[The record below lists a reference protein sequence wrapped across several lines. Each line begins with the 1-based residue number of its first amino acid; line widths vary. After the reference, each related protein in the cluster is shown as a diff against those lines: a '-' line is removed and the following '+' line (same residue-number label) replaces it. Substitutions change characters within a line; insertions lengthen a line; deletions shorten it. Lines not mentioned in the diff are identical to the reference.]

1 MRNRKR
7 TWREAGVTIE
17 QVHSR
22 CREDC
27 DCLIWTGA
35 TFSGHPKLRNTS
47 ARRIVWELTNGP
59 IPAGRIVTT
68 TCGHPSCLLPG
79 HLELTTKARAAT
91 ESAMRPDVLLR
102 KSVSN
107 ARAARSRRATI
118 TEAIYCRADAFDC
131 ACHRFPTPLHHK
143 TLSPKSKKP
152 LGELLSVCGHVRV
165 TPVRNTSQRGLRHMP
180 THLTR
185 GYRRTFHDFAQD
197 VICTSHAGTF
207 PARTRAL

>member
-118 TEAIYCRADAFDC
+118 TEAIAREI
-131 ACHRFPTPLHHK
+131 RSSNEMGI
-143 TLSPKSKKP
+143 TLAARYGVSPS
-152 LGELLSVCGHVRV
+152 LVTLVRKNKAWKDYSN
-165 TPVRNTSQRGLRHMP
+165 PFAGLMR
-180 THLTR
+180 
-185 GYRRTFHDFAQD
+185 
-197 VICTSHAGTF
+197 
-207 PARTRAL
+207 